1 MVGRWDATWVEGWP
15 LECCT
20 GMWSV
25 RQDVLTRV
33 VEALAV
39 KLRAPSMYILETE
52 LNHIL
57 TFNIEHT
64 SPHIPN
70 TQHQR
75 SAKHLYYPSQKYVES
90 PRGTGNSHGSSLQLP
105 YYHKN
110 SYPNSVN
117 DMKRGNR
124 HTKEGDIRSAVEK
137 HSRDA

>member
-1 MVGRWDATWVEGWP
+1 
-15 LECCT
+15 
-20 GMWSV
+20 MWSV

-70 TQHQR
+70 TQYQR
-75 SAKHLYYPSQKYVES
+75 STKHLYYPSQKYVKS
-90 PRGTGNSHGSSLQLP
+90 PKGAQVTVMDHHFNC
-105 YYHKN
+105 
-110 SYPNSVN
+110 
-117 DMKRGNR
+117 
-124 HTKEGDIRSAVEK
+124 HTIIKIPIPTPLTT
-137 HSRDA
+137 